1 MTVIWSLNNCEAPS
15 QKILLVKKKMKGN
28 AVAFNLLQPN
38 VFVIKLLF
46 SSRSANILGQSIIQQ
61 K

>member
-1 MTVIWSLNNCEAPS
+1 
-15 QKILLVKKKMKGN
+15 MKGN
-28 AVAFNLLQPN
+28 AVAFNLLYPN